1 MKGSAIVGAD
11 LPTHPRKTQ
20 MNRHNPNSER
30 SILFWPSM
38 LAIGALLIAVVSCV
52 SDVRA
57 QMPRTYGDPQV
68 PTWQAPQRPA
78 NPYVAPTEVVLFSA
92 NWCAACPP
100 SKALAAQ
107 HGVRVIDF
115 DAERGLAAQYGV
127 RLVPTWLVIA
137 DGRVTEHFEG
147 TPSVEELRRM
157 LRQQTLPPSP
167 IGREQQPNPP
177 TQRPTL
183 RDTTVQIQ
191 AGRYGG
197 SGVIVGSQ
205 NGKALVLTAQH
216 VTAGG
221 EPYTVTTNFGRYQA
235 KLFGHN
241 AVLDLAALI
250 IEPGRELPAAP
261 LAETEPRPG
270 DPITLCGFGGG
281 RWKELPG
288 TVKGY
293 SRHQTHEETDLV
305 VSPKA
310 ISGDSGGP
318 IYNARGEVVGILWG
332 GPVHAP
338 GQPLIHTQ
346 AVRPTSIDGWFEQ
359 KTGALA
365 QIFGPH
371 SMVLENREAV
381 ARLEAKMQG
390 MGYSA
395 QEISQLRADLVRLQ
409 GQVERNSQLAETA
422 RQLHAEWSPIR
433 DDVIAL
439 VRNGL
444 APERQAILDA
454 ANAQAQ
460 RLLADQ
466 KVKDQAIIA
475 AAEQKVA
482 AAEAEVAALKNDV
495 GEAKAIAV
503 KAEQG
508 VAEARVSILQT
519 VANALGN
526 YRDARSGGASPT
538 EAGLATAEQVL
549 REREREREANIIG
562 AIQAGVQARQQGA
575 SGLSIAEAVLIALS
589 GGGVVG
595 GAMYLLRRRVAPAA
609 GEVLMHR
616 LLDRLGDKPEK

>member
-1 MKGSAIVGAD
+1 MFAIVALMIYQPNGA
-11 LPTHPRKTQ
+11 
-20 MNRHNPNSER
+20 
-30 SILFWPSM
+30 
-38 LAIGALLIAVVSCV
+38 ALGQPL
-52 SDVRA
+52 
-57 QMPRTYGDPQV
+57 PRTFGEPGDGYADPRLPQLE
-68 PTWQAPQRPA
+68 RPA
-78 NPYVAPTEVVLFSA
+78 RPASPIAAPSEVVLFSA
-92 NWCAACPP
+92 TWCEACPP
-100 SKALAAQ
+100 SKALAQ
-107 HGVRVIDF
+107 RHGIRIYDF
-115 DAERGLAAQYGV
+115 DADRTLAQQHNV
-127 RLVPTWLVIA
+127 RIVPTWLVIV
-137 DGRVTEHFEG
+137 DGRVIERYEG
-147 TPSVEELRRM
+147 TPSAQR
-157 LRQQTLPPSP
+157 LRQMLDRREAQPSP
-167 IGREQQPNPP
+167 IRYDQPPNGPA
-177 TQRPTL
+177 QRPSL

-205 NGKALVLTAQH
+205 NGKCLVLTAQH

-221 EPYTVTTNFGRYQA
+221 EPYTVTTSQGQYQA
-235 KLFGHN
+235 KLFGYN

-250 IEPGRELPAAP
+250 IEPGKDLPAAP
-261 LAETEPRPG
+261 LAEMEPRDG
-270 DPITLCGFGGG
+270 DAITLCGFGGG

-318 IYNARGEVVGILWG
+318 IYNTRGEVVGILWG

-381 ARLEAKMQG
+381 ARLEAKMQDL
-390 MGYSA
+390 GYSA

-422 RQLHAEWSPIR
+422 RQLYAEWSPIR

-460 RLLADQ
+460 RLIADQ
-466 KVKDQAIIA
+466 KLKDQAIIA

-482 AAEAEVAALKNDV
+482 EAEAQVAALKNDV

-508 VAEARVSILQT
+508 VAEARVSILET

-526 YRDARSGGASPT
+526 YRDARNAGASPA
-538 EAGLATAEQVL
+538 EAGLSTAEQVL
-549 REREREREANIIG
+549 REREREREANIID
-562 AIQAGVQARQQGA
+562 AIQAGVNAKQQGA
-575 SGLSIAEAVLIALS
+575 SGLSIAEAVLIALT

-595 GAMYLLRRRVAPAA
+595 GAMHLLRRRVAPAA
-609 GEVLMHR
+609 VSVASDALMHR
-616 LLDRLGDKPEK
+616 LLERLGDKPDK